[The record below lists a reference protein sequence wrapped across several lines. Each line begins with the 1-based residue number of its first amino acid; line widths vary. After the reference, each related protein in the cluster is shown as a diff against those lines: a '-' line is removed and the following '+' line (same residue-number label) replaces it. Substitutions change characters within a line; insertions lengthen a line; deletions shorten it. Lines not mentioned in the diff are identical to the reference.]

1 MRLSDW
7 PRPQKPGWISSYFF
21 IILYMCFMKCSISS
35 CPCSDLLNQFF
46 PTMQRKNINLCTTLL
61 GFLLIHHL
69 SIVSVFNQG
78 LNCIGLHKQAASFW
92 HHKTKTTS
100 HIPTFASPLQMVS
113 NGFYPDGFIPC
124 VIPGYRSEKLVLL
137 FFLLDLSCHK
147 LMH

>member
-1 MRLSDW
+1 MAEASKAGLD
-7 PRPQKPGWISSYFF
+7 F
-21 IILYMCFMKCSISS
+21 ILFLHHFIHVFYEVHDQL

-46 PTMQRKNINLCTTLL
+46 PTMQHKNINLCTTLL
-61 GFLLIHHL
+61 GFLLIHHPP
-69 SIVSVFNQG
+69 IVSVFNQG

-113 NGFYPDGFIPC
+113 NGFYPDGYIPC